1 MNDATSTL
9 SANARSDAAVATDTA
24 PLPAAQAA
32 RVLRNTYVLLSM
44 TLLFSAAVAAGERRL
59 RLSCRAPAD
68 AHAGRLL
75 RPAVR

>member
-32 RVLRNTYVLLSM
+32 RVSP
-44 TLLFSAAVAAGERRL
+44 SPGPRRGWCS
-59 RLSCRAPAD
+59 R
-68 AHAGRLL
+68 
-75 RPAVR
+75 